1 MQLLYV
7 CLCCGFETDNYE
19 YEDECP
25 YCGSDMEDYSD
36 YSDG

>member
-7 CLCCGFETDNYE
+7 CPWCGFETDDYA

-25 YCGSDMEDYSD
+25 YCGGEMEDYSD
-36 YSDG
+36 YSD